1 MVKRIVVGAHYGLK
15 DWLVQRITAVV
26 MGVYTLGFFGYA
38 VYAGGFDY
46 DRWSA
51 LFDVAAFRLATF
63 VFMLALLYHAWVGV
77 RDIWMDYLK
86 PAWVRLTVE
95 TITALVLI
103 AYAGWTI
110 EVLWGRS

>member
-1 MVKRIVVGAHYGLK
+1 
-15 DWLVQRITAVV
+15 
-26 MGVYTLGFFGYA
+26 
-38 VYAGGFDY
+38 
-46 DRWSA
+46 
-51 LFDVAAFRLATF
+51 
-63 VFMLALLYHAWVGV
+63 MLALLYHAWVGV